1 MVPAK
6 HAEELYTR
14 CFLGAPFSS
23 LCLPRVALA
32 VAGPLAGGDAAG
44 AFCFVP

>member
-23 LCLPRVALA
+23 LCLPRVSLA
-32 VAGPLAGGDAAG
+32 VAGPLAGGDAVG
-44 AFCFVP
+44 GFYFGP